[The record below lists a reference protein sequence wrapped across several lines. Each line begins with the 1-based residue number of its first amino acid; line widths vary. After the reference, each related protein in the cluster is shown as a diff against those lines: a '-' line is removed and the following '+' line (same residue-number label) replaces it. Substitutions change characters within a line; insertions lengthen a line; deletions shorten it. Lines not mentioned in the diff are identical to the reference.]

1 MESLLDGTHFVMEAM
16 TLNGPGHV
24 APSNTFVTRN
34 GPNQPLILA
43 PPDRIAVER
52 QGWKAESK
60 DGKFYIVS
68 ISGHGGFSWEGDT
81 PHSFV
86 ILDEPKPFSRP
97 TLVPDVK
104 PPIGPVGWLQP
115 IVTHHI
121 GVEYYVGR
129 NESSDKLQFHS
140 YPVAPPFTKDKTVW
154 KLIPMAM

>member
-24 APSNTFVTRN
+24 
-34 GPNQPLILA
+34 
-43 PPDRIAVER
+43 
-52 QGWKAESK
+52 
-60 DGKFYIVS
+60 
-68 ISGHGGFSWEGDT
+68 

-129 NESSDKLQFHS
+129 DESSDKLPRCSTIYKRQDSLETHPHGDVVSFLVWS
-140 YPVAPPFTKDKTVW
+140 YAS
-154 KLIPMAM
+154 